1 MMVNMFLTVEHKILV
16 ALLEYGPL
24 QNSHVAKRV
33 GITEQWCSQIMERL
47 HRKGLVESEFKP
59 PRRINRLTE
68 RGVEIATRLKEVSEN
83 LNKVL

>member
-1 MMVNMFLTVEHKILV
+1 MLLTVEHKILV
-16 ALLEYGPL
+16 ALLDGPL

-83 LNKVL
+83 LNKVKEDVI